1 MVIASVLNHQQ
12 PDSDQLKICLDNELG
27 AEDFSVPSL
36 ALVYE
41 SMVNAYSESRD
52 EDFLVTIL
60 KDAHYQTEQNKNYLF
75 QLFDEGS
82 SIRNESLKYHARVL
96 KKLSFER
103 QQFFLI
109 GQMGACL
116 QKGESY
122 EELLEDLE
130 KLQSDIS
137 EYENDEKNIFGHGI
151 EEWWQSFDKKRGDGY
166 SSGMDIKSHLPNLDH
181 NTQGFRKA
189 EVAVLAGSPGS
200 GKSAFALN
208 QILTA
213 INGSK
218 VKTSLISLEMTLDEI
233 MARLVVQM
241 TEDVPLKY
249 ILDPTKLQPSKWYGP
264 KDELNRLNKEI
275 QKAKKWTE
283 QLKEEEVFDA
293 CALNSFHPEVVQKAV
308 ETAAKKNSDFIV
320 LDHIHRI
327 LFDSKEGVYTE
338 QMTRFMVTL
347 TEISKSYGC
356 NILVLSQLNRE
367 SSKESRKPKLTDLRG
382 SGGIE
387 ENASLAM
394 FLSRELDSTEAKLS
408 ILKARSGRSGWI
420 IPMIFNPE
428 RLTFFEDQY

>member
-1 MVIASVLNHQQ
+1 
-12 PDSDQLKICLDNELG
+12 
-27 AEDFSVPSL
+27 
-36 ALVYE
+36 
-41 SMVNAYSESRD
+41 
-52 EDFLVTIL
+52 
-60 KDAHYQTEQNKNYLF
+60 
-75 QLFDEGS
+75 
-82 SIRNESLKYHARVL
+82 
-96 KKLSFER
+96 
-103 QQFFLI
+103 
-109 GQMGACL
+109 MGACL

-166 SSGMDIKSHLPNLDH
+166 SSGMDIKSHLPSLDH

-283 QLKEEEVFDA
+283 QIKEEEVFDA

-394 FLSRELDSTEAKLS
+394 FLSRELDSTEATLS

-420 IPMIFNPE
+420 IPMVFNPE
-428 RLTFFEDQY
+428 RLTFYEDQY